1 MNKAKAHRKR
11 HWPKDRDRFR
21 EGKYRN
27 RKITEVADPGYIQLY
42 AHRFLK
48 GSEHRKFCFD
58 VLKEKYG
65 YIEEDGRI
73 LSPEEWDCKKERERV
88 KAIKDRL
95 KNGHHL
101 NEGARVEV
109 EVKLLQKFRSNGRYG
124 PVNIL
129 ILYDRENRAL
139 KYIGP
144 AAPEVEKDQWT
155 KVRATVAHDVYM
167 GKEETK
173 LKRIKIIH

>member
-1 MNKAKAHRKR
+1 MNNKAKK
-11 HWPKDRDRFR
+11 WPKDRFR
-21 EGKYRN
+21 EGRYLN
-27 RKITEVADPGYIQLY
+27 QKIDEVADPGYIQLY
-42 AHRFLK
+42 AHRYLK

-73 LSPEEWDCKKERERV
+73 FSPEEYEWKKERERV
-88 KAIKDRL
+88 KKIKAKL

-109 EVKLLQKFRSNGRYG
+109 DVKLLTKFRSNGRYG

-129 ILYDRENRAL
+129 ILYDRENRVL
-139 KYIGP
+139 KYIGS
-144 AAPEVEKDQWT
+144 ASPEVEKDQWT

-173 LKRIKIIH
+173 LKRIKIIP